1 MIVRAATWT
10 VVILLITLP
19 ESSTF
24 SISIVKRLRSCR
36 RPSPPTYGSRS
47 PMRRPNPPTC
57 GSRSPVQATLH
68 SENQNPEGNN
78 QQKSLS
84 RTMLETFKLVGLS
97 FLISLLLISWEDV
110 SMTHPMR
117 QQSTTSH
124 HLLGSSTVRGLG
136 FGLRERQSQQLDDIE
151 PQVLRELPS
160 YNEVMLQHRTERIP
174 LWDYDNKSGGE
185 PITKRDVQLAVQTTQ
200 RALIF
205 LLQAKN
211 LATNYEWDDL
221 TTHVR
226 SPLLHDQLEHACTTL
241 KRANVFLS
249 PEARDEIGFDW
260 GRYGIVSFVVSGM
273 SVIHAFSHPI
283 VFWSLSTMS
292 CSVAPG
298 DTVEPWPMRKRRWT
312 SWIMLLV
319 CWSLLNVYFAWMLW
333 NEV

>member
-1 MIVRAATWT
+1 MIVRTVTWT

-36 RPSPPTYGSRS
+36 RP
-47 PMRRPNPPTC
+47 NPPRC

-68 SENQNPEGNN
+68 SENQNPEGKNE
-78 QQKSLS
+78 QKSLS
-84 RTMLETFKLVGLS
+84 RTLAPMLETFKLVGAS
-97 FLISLLLISWEDV
+97 FLVSLLLISWEDV

-117 QQSTTSH
+117 QQSTESH
-124 HLLGSSTVRGLG
+124 RLLGSSTVRGLG
-136 FGLRERQSQQLDDIE
+136 FGMRERQSLQLDDIE
-151 PQVLRELPS
+151 PQVLRQLPS
-160 YNEVMLQHRTERIP
+160 YNEVMLQHRTERVP
-174 LWDYDNKSGGE
+174 LWDYNNKNGGE

-200 RALIF
+200 RALVF

-221 TTHVR
+221 TTRVR

-260 GRYGIVSFVVSGM
+260 GRYGIVSCCCCCCCCCFFRGCN
-273 SVIHAFSHPI
+273 ACLFSSNCI
-283 VFWSLSTMS
+283 LVALSMP

-298 DTVEPWPMRKRRWT
+298 GTVEPWPMRKRRWI

-319 CWSLLNVYFAWMLW
+319 CWSLLNVYIAWMLW